1 MVKIWAVVF
10 GVDIVQSGAF
20 LPTFLRS
27 AGDP

>member
-1 MVKIWAVVF
+1 VKIRAVVF

-20 LPTFLRS
+20 LPTFLWN